1 MTNWKKIYQEIEK
14 ADSIMLTTH
23 ENPDGDGIGS
33 IVAFY
38 EHLRAKGKECR
49 ILLTSRLPE
58 EYHFLD
64 SDNNFE
70 VFEEAKHT
78 EWLRNVDLSI
88 LLDIGNYTRTGRMW
102 NVIQENGATV
112 VNIDHHPYPNGH
124 PFTINVS
131 DVNASAT
138 GELIYSYLK
147 AVDPDCLSKNVYEA
161 IYIAIMT
168 DTGSFS
174 YNNTNVICHEIAANA
189 IKAGVET
196 AKIHQ
201 KIYGSSSRSRIR
213 LLAAVA
219 NNLHFAYNGK
229 LVWFKITKEMMKET
243 NAIKDDVDGFT
254 DFARAIKGVEVALM
268 VFENAENSCRINFRS
283 KGHYSINKIAQ
294 YFEGGGHSFA
304 AGAKVSGK
312 ISEVAS
318 KVVDKTIE
326 IMKEQEKVTD

>member
-1 MTNWKKIYQEIEK
+1 MIDWKKIYQEIEK

-33 IVAFY
+33 IVALY
-38 EHLRAKGKECR
+38 QHLLVKNKRCR
-49 ILLTSRLPE
+49 ILLTSKLPE
-58 EYHFLD
+58 EFKFLD
-64 SDNNFE
+64 PDEKFE
-70 VFEEAKHT
+70 IFDEIKHT
-78 EWLRNVDLSI
+78 EWLSKVDLSI

-102 NVIQENGATV
+102 NVIQKNGTTV

-131 DVNASAT
+131 DINASAT

-147 AVDPDCLSKNVYEA
+147 AIDPDCLSKKVYEA

-174 YNNTNVICHEIAANA
+174 YNNTNVLCHEIAAHA
-189 IKAGVET
+189 IKAGVDT

-201 KIYGSSSRSRIR
+201 KIYGSSSRPRIK

-219 NNLHFAYNGK
+219 TNLQFTYNGK
-229 LVWFKITKEMMKET
+229 LVWFKITKEMMKKA
-243 NAIKDDVDGFT
+243 NAGKDDVDGFT
-254 DFARAIKGVEVALM
+254 DFARSIKGVEVSLM
-268 VFENAENSCRINFRS
+268 VFENADNSCRINFRS
-283 KGHYSINKIAQ
+283 KGYYSINKIAQ
-294 YFEGGGHSFA
+294 YFGGGGHSFA

-312 ISEVAS
+312 ISDVTL

-326 IMKEQEKVTD
+326 IMKEQEEGTD